1 VTGVHDGTVVP
12 VRVCSSL
19 SGPRFQSVQEEADLG
34 IPTFLRSI
42 EASSLSMWMRESQSL
57 WAFPAVILLHTLG
70 LVLIAGPSVV
80 MDLRILGVAP
90 QLPISPLERLHK
102 MMWGGFFLNL
112 FSGVILLIAYPTKA
126 LTDPVFY
133 LKMSCVAGAVVC
145 MQMIHNRLF
154 RLSAGQANTMAL
166 RSRNLAKVS
175 LACWFGAIVAGK
187 FIEYTY
193 RYIVYPG

>member
-1 VTGVHDGTVVP
+1 LV
-12 VRVCSSL
+12 
-19 SGPRFQSVQEEADLG
+19 

-42 EASSLSMWMRESQSL
+42 EGSGLSIWMRESQSL
-57 WAFPAVILLHTLG
+57 WAFPTVILLHTLG

-90 QLPISPLERLHK
+90 QLPLSPMERFHK

-126 LTDPVFY
+126 FTDPVFY
-133 LKMSCVAGAVVC
+133 LKMTCVAGAVIC

-154 RLSAGQANTMAL
+154 RPSTAQADKVAF
-166 RSRNLAKVS
+166 RSRTLAKFS
-175 LACWFGAIVAGK
+175 LVCWFGAIVAGK

-193 RYIVYPG
+193 RYIVYPS